1 MNKSMATFKQLLP
14 LLLLPLAFVACD
26 KASNPVAPTGSVIT
40 LSANPS
46 RITPTGSSTIT
57 VTGFRPDGNR
67 LNPGTQIRL
76 ATNLGSLSS
85 NVVEIGADGFTS
97 ATLKGDGRTGD
108 AAVSAKLTTDSTEST
123 VTVNIAAAKPT
134 VSIVLERTEVDPNE
148 EMFVTFFARDE
159 NSLPLGAG
167 QQIQVA
173 ATLGTIRVNGRE
185 VTSVVTDANGR
196 AVAQFLAAGQSGTA
210 KITAFLQNS
219 DIATSDAITIRDA
232 AVRFTL
238 SQSTGNIA
246 VGGTVSLT
254 VVAFNAS
261 GLPARGVVVQFAA
274 GKDKVVVNGREVG
287 VTNALDGSFTS
298 STQLTGADGTV
309 TTTFTF
315 RDNNITI
322 GTEFFLSAEVNL
334 RGAAANEPTVR
345 IATMKR
351 N

>member
-134 VSIVLERTEVDPNE
+134 VSIVLERAEVDPGE
-148 EMFVTFFARDE
+148 TTFVTFFGRDE
-159 NSLPLGAG
+159 NSLPVGAG
-167 QQIQVA
+167 QRIQVA
-173 ATLGTIRVNGRE
+173 ATLGTLKVNGSE
-185 VTSVVTDANGR
+185 VTSLTTDSDGR
-196 AVAQFLAAGQSGTA
+196 AVAQFVASSQAGTA
-210 KITAFLQNS
+210 QITAFLQNS
-219 DIATSDAITIRDA
+219 DIATKDVTVRDA
-232 AVRFTL
+232 ATNFTFSL
-238 SQSTGNIA
+238 DRSNVARNGK
-246 VGGTVSLT
+246 VVLT
-254 VVAFNAS
+254 VVARNAT
-261 GLPARGVVVQFAA
+261 GLPARGVFVQFLA
-274 GKDKVVVNGREVG
+274 RRG
-287 VTNALDGSFTS
+287 VADDSGSVAGSFTQSTVITS
-298 STQLTGADGTV
+298 SDGLASS
-309 TTTFTF
+309 TFTF
-315 RDNNITI
+315 TDESIPAGQN
-322 GTEFFLSAEVNL
+322 FYLSATVTL
-334 RGAAANEPTVR
+334 RINGQSTDQ
-345 IATMKR
+345 TKR
-351 N
+351 EKVDVL